1 MKKEAYILINEYL
14 QQALMKRKRLRS
26 LARKKT
32 SPKQSNC
39 RANRPHVVH
48 QRYTSGQSDNLLS
61 YYYLLSKVK
70 NCRAQ
75 ENDLYGS

>member
-14 QQALMKRKRLRS
+14 QQALMKSKRLRS

-32 SPKQSNC
+32 SPKQFHC
-39 RANRPHVVH
+39 RANRPHA
-48 QRYTSGQSDNLLS
+48 QRYTSRQSDNLLS

-70 NCRAQ
+70 NCCAQ
-75 ENDLYGS
+75 ENDLYSS

>member
-39 RANRPHVVH
+39 RANRPHAPAVH
-48 QRYTSGQSDNLLS
+48 QRT
-61 YYYLLSKVK
+61 
-70 NCRAQ
+70 
-75 ENDLYGS
+75 E